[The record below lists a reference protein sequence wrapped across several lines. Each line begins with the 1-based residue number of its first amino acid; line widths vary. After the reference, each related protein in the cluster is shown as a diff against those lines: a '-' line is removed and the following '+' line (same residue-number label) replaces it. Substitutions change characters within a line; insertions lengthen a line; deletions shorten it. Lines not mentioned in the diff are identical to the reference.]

1 MLLFLLG
8 SLLGLLTGLWQVR
21 RFRREAE
28 HNAEERQNAL
38 REKQVVVGF
47 VHGMAE
53 ALGENLSRTELLER
67 IVHAAILSTNALSAC
82 LFERTPQGTLRGV
95 AAEGLFPPQR
105 ALPDHV
111 RGASITRARLLEQIM
126 RLEEIPASAGVL
138 GEVVRTGRAVLIAD
152 AEGDDRI
159 VKHDDPAL
167 KMRSCIAAP
176 VRFRDE
182 FYGVLCIANPRDGQA
197 FRGDDFSLVRA
208 LAEQAGMAVHN
219 QSLLRLQIEKRQLDL
234 DLALASSIQQ
244 LLLPREAPSVPGLEV
259 DARYRSAQQVSGD
272 FYDLIPLAG
281 GRLGVAVADVS
292 GKGIAASLLM
302 AICRTNLRQLAA
314 RDDSPAAVLAGVNRA
329 MSGEMRQGMYITMI
343 YAVID
348 PVRAEIR
355 YARAGHEQPLFFG
368 RGTDA
373 QHEVR
378 FLDSEGMAVGLVPD
392 ETFQPALAE
401 ARVRFGEG
409 DVFVLYTDGLT
420 EAPDAFG
427 AEFSGLRLAAAV
439 RELGTRSPGAIN
451 DGILER
457 VRYFTGENQ
466 GHDDLTLVTIRRVG

>member
-1 MLLFLLG
+1 MLLFLIG
-8 SLLGLLTGLWQVR
+8 ALLGLLTGLWQVR

-28 HNAEERQNAL
+28 HNAEERQNVL

-53 ALGENLSRTELLER
+53 ALGENLSRAELLER

-82 LFERTPQGTLRGV
+82 LFERTTPGTLRGV
-95 AAEGLFPPQR
+95 AAEGLFPALRP
-105 ALPDHV
+105 LPDHV
-111 RGASITRARLLEQIM
+111 RGGNITRARLLEQVM
-126 RLEEIPASAGVL
+126 RLEELPAAEGVV

-152 AEGDDRI
+152 ADSDDRI
-159 VKHDDPAL
+159 VIHDDPAL
-167 KMRSCIAAP
+167 KVRSFIAAP
-176 VRFRDE
+176 VRCRDE
-182 FYGVLCIANPRDGQA
+182 FYGVLCIANPSDGLP
-197 FRGDDFSLVRA
+197 FSEDDFSLVRA

-244 LLLPREAPSVPGLEV
+244 LLLPREAPSVPGLGV
-259 DARYRSAQQVSGD
+259 DARYCSAQQVSGD
-272 FYDLIPLAG
+272 FYDLIPLTG

-302 AICRTNLRQLAA
+302 AICRTNLRQLAE

-329 MSGEMRQGMYITMI
+329 MNGEMRQGMYITMI
-343 YAVID
+343 YAIVD
-348 PVRAEIR
+348 PVRGEIR
-355 YARAGHEQPLFFG
+355 YARAGHEQPLFFS
-368 RGTDA
+368 RGADA
-373 QHEVR
+373 PYGAR
-378 FLDSEGMAVGLVPD
+378 FLDSDGMAVGLVPD
-392 ETFQPALAE
+392 EVFQPALAE
-401 ARVRFGEG
+401 ALVHFGEG

-427 AEFSGLRLAAAV
+427 AEFSGARLAAAV

-451 DGILER
+451 DGVLER
-457 VRYFTGENQ
+457 VRHFTGKNQ